1 MFTRQGIGIKLYMYK
16 GISMADCVTQRNSR
30 AAIVI
35 QWYNVL
41 CLRWEM
47 RSLWIG
53 QTTLLHLAV
62 RMLLMPNG
70 GVGAHE
76 EVGGGVCQGFVASMS
91 DKGGR
96 AWRWKSVG
104 LMVWY
109 LWLPTYCSY
118 RRLSVCVIPTY
129 SRTCLN

>member
-1 MFTRQGIGIKLYMYK
+1 
-16 GISMADCVTQRNSR
+16 
-30 AAIVI
+30 
-35 QWYNVL
+35 
-41 CLRWEM
+41 
-47 RSLWIG
+47 
-53 QTTLLHLAV
+53 
-62 RMLLMPNG
+62 MPNG

-109 LWLPTYCSY
+109 LWLPTYCPY

-129 SRTCLN
+129 VHLGDDRNSLEMVKWLRGLLSHLAMYERWRRIVVMDLHVHYT